1 MKGFSCIL
9 KYVHFHIHVLCVD
22 FNSHCLTYVQFKDTN
37 RELKLLASPSSI
49 FLVAVK

>member
-9 KYVHFHIHVLCVD
+9 KYVHFHILCVD
-22 FNSHCLTYVQFKDTN
+22 FISHCLTYVQFKATN